1 MEPLRSEA
9 RRVRVM
15 SFNVRGSFRDVGT
28 ERAWRHRAK
37 VNVATVERRLPDVV
51 GFQEFQW
58 GNRKAYRRVL
68 PEYEEVRGPR
78 YGNAP
83 PFDYNAILFDP
94 KRLQVLDSGG
104 FWLSET
110 PQRHSR
116 SWQTRVARS
125 ANWAFFRYRQ
135 TGLTFLHMNT
145 HLDHASGP
153 ARLEGARLIVRK
165 LPEIT
170 GSQPDGP
177 PVILTG
183 DFNCRPGSPPYRA
196 FVEDGFGDTYLA
208 TGNEDHPDANTFHN
222 FKGPGYREAD
232 RGQKPRR
239 IDWLLLK
246 DPLRLLRPASHEIL
260 RDRDRQSG
268 EYPSD
273 HYPILA
279 DFLPATGET
288 R

>member
-1 MEPLRSEA
+1 
-9 RRVRVM
+9 M

-28 ERAWRHRAK
+28 QNAWRHR
-37 VNVATVERRLPDVV
+37 VEINVATVKRRAPDVI

-58 GNRKAYRRVL
+58 GNRRSYRRML
-68 PEYEEVRGPR
+68 PEYDEVRGPR
-78 YGNAP
+78 YGNVP

-94 KRLQVLDSGG
+94 KRLEVLDSGG

-125 ANWAFFRYRQ
+125 ANWALFRSRQ
-135 TGLTFLHMNT
+135 TDLTFLHLNT

-153 ARLEGARLIVRK
+153 ARLEGARLILGK
-165 LPEIT
+165 LLEIT
-170 GSQPDGP
+170 GGRPDEP
-177 PVILTG
+177 PVVVTG

-196 FVEDGFGDTYLA
+196 FMEDGFVDTYLA
-208 TGNEDHPDANTFHN
+208 AGNEDDRDANTFHN
-222 FKGPGYREAD
+222 FKGRGYREAD

-239 IDWLLLK
+239 IDWILLQ
-246 DPLRLLRPASHEIL
+246 DPLRLFRPASHEIL
-260 RDRDRQSG
+260 RDKQSRT
-268 EYPSD
+268 YPSD

-279 DFLPATGET
+279 DLLPVTGEA